1 VHGAIYDAVN
11 AIAGT
16 PYQPY
21 LVAPRAGRHAST
33 DAAVATAAY
42 QVLLALFPNQET
54 RLRAQYDDSLAAIPD
69 GTGKRPGSAQYAHRT
84 RPTPRSGGTT
94 GTSPS
99 GRSNASWPPASTW
112 TSCRRRA
119 CSRWWT
125 LAQAD
130 AAIVCFTEKATWS
143 FWRPVTAV
151 QLADTDG
158 NPRPSATRPGCR
170 C

>member
-1 VHGAIYDAVN
+1 LTSAAYARDLNEVKAVGAANSTVR
-11 AIAGT
+11 T
-16 PYQPY
+16 PDQ
-21 LVAPRAGRHAST
+21 T
-33 DAAVATAAY
+33 DAAIWWHDRHLTEWEIKR
-42 QVLLALFPNQET
+42 Q
-54 RLRAQYDDSLAAIPD
+54 LAAGQHLD
-69 GTGKRPGSAQYAHRT
+69 VLQAARMFAMVD
-84 RPTPRSGGTT
+84 
-94 GTSPS
+94 
-99 GRSNASWPPASTW
+99 
-112 TSCRRRA
+112 
-119 CSRWWT
+119 

>member
-1 VHGAIYDAVN
+1 MFAMVD
-11 AIAGT
+11 
-16 PYQPY
+16 
-21 LVAPRAGRHAST
+21 
-33 DAAVATAAY
+33 
-42 QVLLALFPNQET
+42 
-54 RLRAQYDDSLAAIPD
+54 
-69 GTGKRPGSAQYAHRT
+69 
-84 RPTPRSGGTT
+84 
-94 GTSPS
+94 
-99 GRSNASWPPASTW
+99 
-112 TSCRRRA
+112 
-119 CSRWWT
+119 